1 MIKRKFTIVFFIVA
15 FLLTNQ
21 PILSSAQIQNKNN
34 CETVKFA
41 LIASLMPTINQTLE
55 KIYKRPIQWSGA
67 GTEVLNIEQL
77 YGIGGAYR
85 VKLRV
90 HTYTGPHNPPY
101 GADTI
106 TIEVGTE
113 GPKVINYVHTEEKN
127 E

>member
-1 MIKRKFTIVFFIVA
+1 MNIRKFLIIFFIVA
-15 FLLTNQ
+15 LILTNQ
-21 PILSSAQIQNKNN
+21 PILSSAQIQNKNF

-55 KIYKRPIQWSGA
+55 KIYKRPTQWAGA
-67 GTEVLNIEQL
+67 GTEVLNIKQL

-90 HTYTGPHNPPY
+90 HTYEGAHNPPY
-101 GADTI
+101 GVDTI
-106 TIEVGTE
+106 TIEVGPD
-113 GPKVINYVHTEEKN
+113 GPKVINYIHKEEKV

>member
-1 MIKRKFTIVFFIVA
+1 MNKRKFPIIFFIVT
-15 FLLTNQ
+15 LLLINQ
-21 PILSSAQIQNKNN
+21 PLLASAQVQNKNN
-34 CETVKFA
+34 CENLKFA

-55 KIYKRPIQWSGA
+55 KIYKKPTQWAGA
-67 GTEVLNIEQL
+67 GTEVLNIKQL

-90 HTYTGPHNPPY
+90 HTYVGAHNPPY

-106 TIEVGTE
+106 TIEVGAE
-113 GPKVINYVHTEEKN
+113 GPKVIKYVHTEEKG